1 MQQPTLENET
11 SFESVGYSQEKC
23 IALCK
28 AFGAPFIYANNLT
41 KTASSY
47 ANSKGIPT
55 CNPEVGGAYLSSE
68 HTQLYMKH
76 MVDGLE
82 RVMAHLGILTSA
94 SESKSNR
101 QILFDVKSRVEVNPN
116 VGGFLESQYQLP
128 SDLGKPIAK
137 GTRLGRII
145 DMHRLDV
152 TEELL
157 APVDGYLFFTRYSG
171 VVEAGTKAFAISKE
185 KGSKWLG

>member
-1 MQQPTLENET
+1 M
-11 SFESVGYSQEKC
+11 
-23 IALCK
+23 
-28 AFGAPFIYANNLT
+28 
-41 KTASSY
+41 
-47 ANSKGIPT
+47 
-55 CNPEVGGAYLSSE
+55 NPS
-68 HTQLYMKH
+68 
-76 MVDGLE
+76 
-82 RVMAHLGILTSA
+82 
-94 SESKSNR
+94 
-101 QILFDVKSRVEVNPN
+101 

-152 TEELL
+152 TEELV